1 MNYRIRLADLED
13 RKPTRIEINGEPL
26 CVARIDGQVYAVGDV
41 CTHAN
46 IPLSEGEISG
56 FDIECWLHGSRF
68 DMRTGK
74 PDTPPAVVA
83 LPTYSVTV
91 IGDSVVIEGKK

>member
-1 MNYRIRLADLED
+1 MNHRIRLADLED
-13 RKPTRIEINGEPL
+13 RKPVRIEIDGEPI
-26 CVARIDGQVYAVGDV
+26 CVARIENQVYAVGDV

-46 IPLSEGEISG
+46 IPLSEGEIDG
-56 FDIECWLHGSRF
+56 YDIECWLHGSRF

-74 PDTPPAVVA
+74 PDAPPAVVA

-91 IGDSVVIEGKK
+91 IGDSAVIERKK